1 MPIALRVWRIAYK
14 KLIIYL
20 NRPKMKQ
27 EPMMENLVNAY
38 PYVFEIDGNLDR
50 LIRSIE
56 LLSYVNPLNIEKEK
70 HAFFASKYTQN
81 PEFRYPKLK
90 FDPYKLHR
98 LFFSQRLER
107 IKDEKLRTAYQE
119 IIYYYS
125 NMVQC
130 IQTIGQKNRFHYNS
144 LRVYGSPTEKD
155 VENAKYILHFTDET
169 HGPDMERK
177 FTPLEAKEYFEE
189 FASRY
194 DFPLKI
200 KYSTSIAADAMVSNA
215 TKTLLVKKNTKFS
228 KNQLLTLANHEIGV
242 HMVTTFNAQ
251 NQPLK
256 IFSNGFPKNVET
268 QEGLAVFSE
277 YMSGALT
284 LKRLKELSHRV
295 LASDSLIK
303 GYTFADT
310 FDMIH
315 AQYKLDRDTAFSI
328 TLRAHRGGGF
338 TKDRLYLSGLRKIY
352 KRYQQQKPM
361 DILLSGKVSLDW
373 EELIE
378 HSLKIGLAV
387 PNSYDNFAFQT
398 NKNENKTLDFILNNL
413 K

>member
-1 MPIALRVWRIAYK
+1 MILK
-14 KLIIYL
+14 TSLI
-20 NRPKMKQ
+20 Q
-27 EPMMENLVNAY
+27 EHQSL
-38 PYVFEIDGNLDR
+38 FEIDANLDR
-50 LIRSIE
+50 LVKSIE
-56 LLSYVNPLNIEKEK
+56 LLSYVNPLNTEKEK
-70 HAFFASKYTQN
+70 HSFFASKYTSN

-90 FDPYKLHR
+90 FHPYKLHR

-107 IKDEKLRTAYQE
+107 IQDEQLREMYQD

-130 IQTIGQKNRFHYNS
+130 IETIGIKRRFHYNS

-155 VENAKYILHFTDET
+155 VENAKFILHFADEEAS
-169 HGPDMERK
+169 PQMDK
-177 FTPLEAKEYFEE
+177 VYTPEEAKNYFKA
-189 FASRY
+189 FSSKY
-194 DFPLKI
+194 DFPLNI
-200 KYSTSIAADAMVSNA
+200 KFSTHIAADAMVSNA
-215 TKTLLVKKNTKFS
+215 TRTLLIKRNTKFS
-228 KNQLLTLANHEIGV
+228 ENQLLTLANHEIGV
-242 HMVTTFNAQ
+242 HLVTTFNAEQ
-251 NQPLK
+251 QPLK

-284 LKRLKELSHRV
+284 LKRLKELAYRV

-315 AQYKLDRDTAFSI
+315 TQYKLDRNEAFTI

-352 KRYQQQKPM
+352 KRHLMNKPM
-361 DILLSGKVSLDW
+361 DILLSGKVSFDA
-373 EELIE
+373 ESVIE
-378 HSLKIGLAV
+378 HLYTIGLA
-387 PNSYDNFAFQT
+387 NKNRYDNYAYKQNNNT
-398 NKNENKTLDFILNNL
+398 NKTLDYILNNL

>member
-1 MPIALRVWRIAYK
+1 MIQELQALQK
-14 KLIIYL
+14 EHLSL
-20 NRPKMKQ
+20 
-27 EPMMENLVNAY
+27 
-38 PYVFEIDGNLDR
+38 FEIDANLDR
-50 LIRSIE
+50 LVKKIE

-70 HAFFASKYTQN
+70 NLFFASKYNTT
-81 PEFRYPKLK
+81 PEFRYPTLK
-90 FDPYKLHR
+90 FNPYKLHR

-107 IKDEKLRTAYQE
+107 IEQDDIRKLYQE

-130 IQTIGQKNRFHYNS
+130 IETIGEKKRFHYNS

-155 VENAKYILHFTDET
+155 VDNAKFILHFADE
-169 HGPDMERK
+169 PVLSDMDK
-177 FTPLEAKEYFEE
+177 IYTPEDAKAYFEE
-189 FASRY
+189 FSKRY
-194 DFPLKI
+194 DFPLHI
-200 KYSTSIAADAMVSNA
+200 KYSTHIAADAMVSNA
-215 TKTLLVKKNTKFS
+215 TETLLIKRNAKFS

-242 HMVTTFNAQ
+242 HLVTTYNAK
-251 NQPLK
+251 NQSLK

-284 LKRLKELSHRV
+284 LKRLKELAYRV

-303 GYTFADT
+303 GYSFADT
-310 FDMIH
+310 FDLIH
-315 AQYKLDRDTAFSI
+315 AQYKLNRNDAFSI

-352 KRYQQQKPM
+352 RRYLNEASM
-361 DILLSGKVSLDW
+361 DTLLSGKVSMDY
-373 EELIE
+373 EPAIN
-378 HSLKIGLAV
+378 SLKKMGLV
-387 PNSYDNFAFQT
+387 HLNKFT
-398 NKNENKTLDFILNNL
+398 NYAYSENVNQNKTLDFILNNL